1 MNNIIYLDNA
11 ATTFP
16 KPDCVLHQVRRCL
29 TEYCGNP
36 GRAAH
41 PLSEKSAE
49 RVYECREV
57 LSDFFNLG
65 RAENVVFSFNTTYAL
80 NTVLNALLGYGD
92 HVITSNAEHN
102 SVLRPLAQLSHSK
115 RVSVSYIDAFLPE
128 DDIIKQIK
136 ASINPKTKAVVLTYS
151 SNVCPL
157 VLPITKVGELCKQYK
172 LRLIVDAAQG
182 AGVYDI
188 DAKRDNIYALCI
200 PSHKSLYGIQGA
212 GAICFGDGC
221 NVSELK
227 SVFSGGNGIE
237 SKKDSMPDFLPE
249 RFEAGTLSVPAIV
262 SLAEGIRFV
271 ERVGTDKIREKE
283 CRLSQML
290 CEELHKTKKA
300 TVYGS
305 GFSPCVLFNIK
316 EKDCEYVGRYLS
328 SLGICVRSGFHC
340 SPLAHKRLGTYES
353 GAVRVSFGCFNT
365 ERDVAALIKAV
376 KELK

>member
-16 KPDCVLHQVRRCL
+16 KPDNVIKEVRRCL

-36 GRAAH
+36 GRSAH

-49 RVYECREV
+49 RIYECREK
-57 LSDFFNLG
+57 LCAFFNLG
-65 RAENVVFSFNTTYAL
+65 QAENAVFSFNTTYAL
-80 NTVLNALLGYGD
+80 NTVLNALLSYGD

-102 SVLRPLAQLSHSK
+102 SVLRPLAQLSRSK
-115 RVSVSYIDAFLPE
+115 RVSVSYIDAFTTQN
-128 DDIIKQIK
+128 DILRQIK
-136 ASINPKTKAVVLTYS
+136 NAINPKTKAVVLTYC
-151 SNVCPL
+151 SNICPL
-157 VLPITKVGELCKQYK
+157 VLPITQVGAICKQYK
-172 LRLIVDAAQG
+172 LHFIVDAAQG

-188 DAKRDNIYALCI
+188 DAKRDGIFALCI

-212 GAICFGDGC
+212 GAVCFGEGC

-237 SKKDSMPDFLPE
+237 SKKDTMPEFLPE
-249 RFEAGTLSVPAIV
+249 RFEAGTLCTPAIV

-271 ERVGTDKIREKE
+271 ERTGIEKIRETE
-283 CRLSQML
+283 CSLSQML
-290 CEELHKTKKA
+290 TEELIKTKKA
-300 TVYGS
+300 VVYGN
-305 GFSPCVLFNIK
+305 GFSPCVLFNIRG
-316 EKDCEYVGRYLS
+316 KDCEYVGRYLA

-353 GAVRVSFGCFNT
+353 GAVRASFGCFNT
-365 ERDVAALIKAV
+365 ERDVAALVKAI
-376 KELK
+376 KEL